1 MSNNPS
7 LRIVLAHAKTGTFY
21 EQHIFLIRLVGINRN
36 LFSIFL
42 NLTLLHGITEFSSKD
57 LLKKLLFAKF
67 QYDNAVSGNLIQ
79 LKYTRIEMI
88 EYFSRKIR
96 LLTQILIN
104 DRFDL
109 IFCSNLNLKKN
120 LLYTGVIKK
129 NYKVAEIFWPK
140 IQSIHYT

>member
-1 MSNNPS
+1 
-7 LRIVLAHAKTGTFY
+7 
-21 EQHIFLIRLVGINRN
+21 
-36 LFSIFL
+36 
-42 NLTLLHGITEFSSKD
+42 
-57 LLKKLLFAKF
+57 
-67 QYDNAVSGNLIQ
+67 
-79 LKYTRIEMI
+79 MI

-120 LLYTGVIKK
+120 LLYTEIIKK
-129 NYKVAEIFWPK
+129 NYKVVEIFWPK